1 MEDLAR
7 VRKVTTAGV
16 AGSTVGL
23 DVEELKRV
31 LVGLE
36 HHAAVLLNS
45 DLELAVRTAL
55 ALRVKQNDSS
65 YHSIDVASV
74 RVSDSSSTT
83 TVLTMQSARFK
94 HQQ

>member
-45 DLELAVRTAL
+45 DLELAVRAAL
-55 ALRVKQNDSS
+55 ALRVK
-65 YHSIDVASV
+65 
-74 RVSDSSSTT
+74 RM
-83 TVLTMQSARFK
+83 TVLTTASTSPQYVLAI
-94 HQQ
+94 HLALLQC